1 MATYLKRE
9 ISEWNTSDLSR
20 WLIDNKY
27 PGISELCQNNSLSGY
42 DLFYI
47 TDDILKN
54 ELGLNSFHERKVTMK
69 LIKKL
74 IYEHLKL
81 NIINS
86 NGDNVILTLDNNP
99 NTSLG
104 ELSEY
109 IGGMFNINPK
119 DILYKDT
126 SKTEVLSPSLKI
138 VELLILY
145 PRLYKTLNVFNM
157 KDYHQSSDNENNN
170 EVNENMES
178 KENDYN
184 VNLINNN
191 NISTR
196 EGRNSINDSEY
207 QKSNIISNANKNR
220 NIKMNF
226 DYKLDK
232 NEIDND
238 NMNMNNIK
246 NDMNNMKN
254 KKEKYSM
261 EDMNDNK
268 NRMIYKEDRN
278 MKNNKEII
286 YNDDYDMRNK
296 EELKYYRRDKN
307 LNEKNRRNNENLD
320 ENFNEENL
328 EVNNKVKYKSRDN
341 YIEDEEY
348 MRANSNNKGYTSY
361 RTRKNMNFNC
371 LGAKPYEDN
380 YNRQYKNYEKNENS
394 YENSMY

>member
-1 MATYLKRE
+1 MASYLKRE
-9 ISEWNTSDLSR
+9 ISEWNTTDLSK

-47 TDDILKN
+47 TDDTLKN
-54 ELGLNSFHERKVTMK
+54 ELGLSSFHERKVTMK

-157 KDYHQSSDNENNN
+157 KDYRQSSNDNDNENNL
-170 EVNENMES
+170 EQNENMES
-178 KENDYN
+178 KENDLN
-184 VNLINNN
+184 MNNN
-191 NISTR
+191 NGSLMPMENTLNESDYR
-196 EGRNSINDSEY
+196 KGNNKGNNNEINN
-207 QKSNIISNANKNR
+207 QNR
-220 NIKMNF
+220 NVKMNF
-226 DYKLDK
+226 DYKIERNDM
-232 NEIDND
+232 EGND
-238 NMNMNNIK
+238 NINSNNRIIYNEEREQERNLIK
-246 NDMNNMKN
+246 KN
-254 KKEKYSM
+254 K
-261 EDMNDNK
+261 
-268 NRMIYKEDRN
+268 N
-278 MKNNKEII
+278 MI
-286 YNDDYDMRNK
+286 YNDDYEYDMRNK
-296 EELKYYRRDKN
+296 EEKRYFRR
-307 LNEKNRRNNENLD
+307 EKNETPD
-320 ENFNEENL
+320 ENTDENYNSNNQTNWENSKTKYKIRPNYLDKEVNEEN
-328 EVNNKVKYKSRDN
+328 
-341 YIEDEEY
+341 EEY
-348 MRANSNNKGYTSY
+348 IRPSMGENRGYTSY
-361 RTRKNMNFNC
+361 RNKKNVN
-371 LGAKPYEDN
+371 AN
-380 YNRQYKNYEKNENS
+380 YNDKNYQENYNKQYKNYDKKGNYYDNS
-394 YENSMY
+394 GD

>member
-1 MATYLKRE
+1 MASYLNRE
-9 ISEWNTSDLSR
+9 ISEWNTSDLTK

-126 SKTEVLSPSLKI
+126 SKTEVLSPSIKI

-157 KDYHQSSDNENNN
+157 KDYHQINENDNNN
-170 EVNENMES
+170 ELKDNMES
-178 KENDYN
+178 KENEYN
-184 VNLINNN
+184 VNNNIIKDDSEFQRSNVNNN
-191 NISTR
+191 NI
-196 EGRNSINDSEY
+196 I
-207 QKSNIISNANKNR
+207 KNR
-220 NIKMNF
+220 NVKMNF
-226 DYKLDK
+226 DYKVERNDV
-232 NEIDND
+232 ND
-238 NMNMNNIK
+238 NFNN
-246 NDMNNMKN
+246 DMKN
-254 KKEKYSM
+254 KDIIYEKKYYN
-261 EDMNDNK
+261 E
-268 NRMIYKEDRN
+268 
-278 MKNNKEII
+278 KNNLNNLNNNSNNENTEEN
-286 YNDDYDMRNK
+286 YNDEMRNNK
-296 EELKYYRRDKN
+296 KLKYYEDY
-307 LNEKNRRNNENLD
+307 
-320 ENFNEENL
+320 
-328 EVNNKVKYKSRDN
+328 NKQND
-341 YIEDEEY
+341 ID
-348 MRANSNNKGYTSY
+348 NKGYNSY
-361 RTRKNMNFNC
+361 RNKKHMNFNS
-371 LGAKPYEDN
+371 LGVKPYQDN
-380 YNRQYKNYEKNENS
+380 YNKK
-394 YENSMY
+394 